1 MDRCIASRAEW
12 QALGEKSAAQ
22 LLELAAFRDLEII
35 HNDETSHGFYSLDW
49 WNSAHEA
56 VAQADTSEVEDDCSL
71 LLAKAATGSA
81 NTPIPKLQD
90 IQRENAAVAAQAYSS
105 EAQSDA
111 AQLRSTVARIR
122 AEYENC
128 NIDFSRRRT
137 ESARRD
143 NATKAL
149 WYTDPNGPYNYEE
162 RRASILKRFVA
173 DFQAAQARLVAIREG
188 MKSIYGYDLPVA
200 DDPDIYNKTLMDVR
214 GALEWL
220 ARFSALE
227 QNYVL
232 PISVK
237 CLTGGDW
244 TKGLRRDGRAGAW
257 EFPLPE
263 RLFPDQT
270 HVRLRGLSACVDI
283 GSITDFFQLVV
294 RAPQQGSVRLL
305 DGSVQQLAQQQVP
318 VARICRVRDRDCTE
332 PRDVVGTLALH
343 NVSPISFQ
351 ASRWRLVVTTQMTPP
366 NINDDP
372 SKASPDPMTAF
383 GGSSKQLQDVILFLH
398 VAVRS
403 APARRRSRGK

>member
-1 MDRCIASRAEW
+1 LDFRFHQVEPLLSQTATLMDRCIASRAEW

-244 TKGLRRDGRAGAW
+244 TSSLCG
-257 EFPLPE
+257 
-263 RLFPDQT
+263 
-270 HVRLRGLSACVDI
+270 
-283 GSITDFFQLVV
+283 
-294 RAPQQGSVRLL
+294 
-305 DGSVQQLAQQQVP
+305 
-318 VARICRVRDRDCTE
+318 
-332 PRDVVGTLALH
+332 LH
-343 NVSPISFQ
+343 NKAACDCSKG
-351 ASRWRLVVTTQMTPP
+351 RTTIP
-366 NINDDP
+366 
-372 SKASPDPMTAF
+372 
-383 GGSSKQLQDVILFLH
+383 
-398 VAVRS
+398 
-403 APARRRSRGK
+403 